1 MKRTPTKAEVHS
13 FLEANARRLPDDR
26 WDVPSLG
33 VTAALFEPAALKL
46 AETCLILG
54 LPLSNV
60 LTADFALALARRVA
74 TLEETVDQCRTDR
87 EADGP

>member
-1 MKRTPTKAEVHS
+1 VKRHPTKAEVHS

-54 LPLSNV
+54 LPLSDV
-60 LTADFALALARRVA
+60 ITADFALALARRIA
-74 TLEETVDQCRTDR
+74 TLEETVEQCTADR
-87 EADGP
+87 KEVAA